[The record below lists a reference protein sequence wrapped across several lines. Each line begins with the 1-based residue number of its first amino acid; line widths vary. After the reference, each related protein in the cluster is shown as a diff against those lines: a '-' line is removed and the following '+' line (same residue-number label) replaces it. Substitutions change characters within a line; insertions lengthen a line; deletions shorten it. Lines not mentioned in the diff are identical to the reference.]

1 MIDMF
6 IILIIVAAVFFYFGM
21 KYERFAIL
29 KKLET
34 MIDDEEED
42 KTQTVK
48 SDFINI
54 SVEEHDGQ
62 LFAYDDAHL
71 YLAHADDPNSL
82 VENLGKRFPGRKF
95 MADTDSVDLLMK
107 RSNDVTV

>member
-6 IILIIVAAVFFYFGM
+6 IAFIIVAAAFFYFGM

-34 MIDDEEED
+34 MIDEED
-42 KTQTVK
+42 DDETQPVK
-48 SDFINI
+48 SEYINI
-54 SVEEHDGQ
+54 SVEEHEGQ

-71 YLAHADDPNSL
+71 YLAHAEDPNAL

-95 MADTDSVDLLMK
+95 MADTDSVDLLLK
-107 RSNDVTV
+107 RSNDVTI

>member
-6 IILIIVAAVFFYFGM
+6 IGFIIVAAVFFYFGM

-34 MIDDEEED
+34 MIDKEDETEA
-42 KTQTVK
+42 VK
-48 SDFINI
+48 SEYINI

-62 LFAYDDAHL
+62 LFAYDDTHL
-71 YLAHADDPNSL
+71 YLAHAEDPNVL

-107 RSNDVTV
+107 RSNDVTI